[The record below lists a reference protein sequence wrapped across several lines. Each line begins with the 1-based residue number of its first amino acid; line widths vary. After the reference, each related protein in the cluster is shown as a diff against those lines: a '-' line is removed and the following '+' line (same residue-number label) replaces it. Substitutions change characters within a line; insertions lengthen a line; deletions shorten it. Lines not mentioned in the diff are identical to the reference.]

1 MRTIVYVDGF
11 NLYYGSLKGTNYK
24 WLDLPRL
31 FRLILPDFHDIT
43 KIKYFTAPLSQRIS
57 IGDAA
62 KQKIYL
68 TALRSY
74 CPDLEIILGYF
85 STREK
90 CVQLSK
96 PIGDIKKTWII
107 NTEEKETDVNIAVH
121 VLNDGWR
128 DEFDCAVIVSNDSD
142 LTESIRLTKL
152 ISRKMVGVIFP
163 YRKGKSVRLSR
174 LADFQLEIRNKA
186 LARSQLPSPIPN
198 TSIYKPKTW

>member
-24 WLDLPRL
+24 WLDLSRL
-31 FRLILPDFHDIT
+31 FRLILPKFHEIT

-57 IGDAA
+57 VSDAA

-68 TALRSY
+68 TALRSH
-74 CPDLEIILGYF
+74 CPNLEIILGYF

-90 CVQLSK
+90 FVQLSK
-96 PIGDIKKTWII
+96 PIGDITKAWII
-107 NTEEKETDVNIAVH
+107 NTEEKKTDVNIAVH

-152 ISRKMVGVIFP
+152 IDHKVVGVISP
-163 YRKGKSVRLSR
+163 YKKGKSVRLRR
-174 LADFQLEIRNKA
+174 LADFQLGIRNSA